1 MENNETVLVEPGTET
16 VVETPSAPEQKY
28 VELSSLQIN
37 EECMARIKYKP
48 VTSLYVGLF
57 FSILFIALM
66 NLATV
71 ILGLFILGYTC
82 FVHFVVK
89 DAPAME
95 IYSTFTLIYKL
106 DSDHLVRVIK
116 YEDVEEWACADN
128 EGRSSCVKFNLTNGE
143 VVYKDTFQSSKV
155 YRLFNKLMREKE
167 SRLVQHRKRE
177 EKNKKMKSK
186 FRFKLPF
193 KWPIKKK

>member
-1 MENNETVLVEPGTET
+1 MENKELEMTEELLDNEEDVEETV
-16 VVETPSAPEQKY
+16 SIPESKY
-28 VELSSLQIN
+28 VDKATLQIS
-37 EECMARIKYKP
+37 EQCLGKIMYKP
-48 VTSLYVGLF
+48 VSTLYIGIF
-57 FSILFIALM
+57 AGACFIAFM

-71 ILGLFILGYTC
+71 ILGLFILAYVL

-177 EKNKKMKSK
+177 EKNKKMP
-186 FRFKLPF
+186 LQ
-193 KWPIKKK
+193 